1 MNNYIT
7 LCSVDHLE
15 TNFVESA
22 EKNVHPRIMQ
32 IGGII
37 IVTVDKCDEG
47 YSEGMLGI
55 AQVPVP
61 NPDFC
66 FTLMYGSSTFS
77 RRACSL
83 RLYALQTIKQVAM
96 CTMELYL
103 A

>member
-1 MNNYIT
+1 MCIQMNNYIT

-66 FTLMYGSSTFS
+66 FTLCMGHQLSPEEH
-77 RRACSL
+77 
-83 RLYALQTIKQVAM
+83 AL
-96 CTMELYL
+96 
-103 A
+103 